1 MSDIADNN
9 RRENHSSGEK
19 NDTGFF
25 KRLVDKVM
33 KSYDY
38 IMGGVWS
45 DTRGSWKVNIMKTL
59 SLTVK
64 SFFNADLQT
73 RAAALTYQTVLTI
86 VPALALLFAIGRG
99 FGFQNLLKSQ
109 LFSYMPAQRSA
120 WEQALEFVDSY
131 LAQASEGLFVGI
143 GIPFLLWTLI
153 SLVSKV
159 EECFNKIWGIPRGRS
174 LWRKITDYTAI
185 FLILPVLMICSSGIT
200 VFMSS
205 TLQATLPFD
214 FMSPVIGWLLDGA
227 SLVLTWLFF
236 AGAYM
241 LIPNTKVYFKNA
253 FIAGIL
259 AGSSFLILQW
269 LFVSGQIYV
278 TKYNAIYGSFSL
290 LPLLLIWLQLVWL
303 ITLAGA
309 LVCYSSQNIF
319 QFSFSNEIADI
330 SKDYSWRITM
340 AVLSAVVTRFV
351 REQKPL
357 SDRDLA
363 NTYGLPLTL
372 VTDSANLLVACG
384 LLQRVVI
391 GKSTDVFGLAPAK
404 DPMAITVGQAI
415 KTINEHGNSGF
426 IPDFDRRFGSV
437 NDMIDKVEA
446 SHFGVTSEIRH
457 SQLAVTDLLTD
468 NKPTQTVNL

>member
-236 AGAYM
+236 AGIYAHPQHESVFQKC
-241 LIPNTKVYFKNA
+241 LHRGHPRR
-253 FIAGIL
+253 
-259 AGSSFLILQW
+259 
-269 LFVSGQIYV
+269 LFVPY
-278 TKYNAIYGSFSL
+278 
-290 LPLLLIWLQLVWL
+290 P
-303 ITLAGA
+303 
-309 LVCYSSQNIF
+309 
-319 QFSFSNEIADI
+319 
-330 SKDYSWRITM
+330 TM
-340 AVLSAVVTRFV
+340 AVCIGTDICNQVQCHIWFIFIAASASDMAAVSVAYNPCGRACMLFVT
-351 REQKPL
+351 E
-357 SDRDLA
+357 
-363 NTYGLPLTL
+363 YLPVQFL
-372 VTDSANLLVACG
+372 
-384 LLQRVVI
+384 
-391 GKSTDVFGLAPAK
+391 
-404 DPMAITVGQAI
+404 
-415 KTINEHGNSGF
+415 E
-426 IPDFDRRFGSV
+426 
-437 NDMIDKVEA
+437 
-446 SHFGVTSEIRH
+446 
-457 SQLAVTDLLTD
+457 
-468 NKPTQTVNL
+468 

>member
-1 MSDIADNN
+1 MNGSTDNN
-9 RRENHSSGEK
+9 SKSDPEVAETRGK
-19 NDTGFF
+19 KAGFF
-25 KRLVDKVM
+25 SKLVSKATTF
-33 KSYDY
+33 YEY

-45 DTRGSWKVNIMKTL
+45 DTRGSWKVKILKTL

-64 SFFNADLQT
+64 SFFNSDLQT
-73 RAAALTYQTVLTI
+73 RAAALTYQTVLAI
-86 VPALALLFAIGRG
+86 VPALAMLFAIGRG

-109 LFSYMPAQRSA
+109 IFSYLPAQKSA
-120 WEQALEFVDSY
+120 WEQAFKFVDSY

-153 SLVSKV
+153 SLISNV
-159 EECFNKIWGIPRGRS
+159 EDCFNKIWGVPRGRS

-205 TLQATLPFD
+205 TLQAALPFD

-227 SLVLTWLFF
+227 SFVLTWLFF

-253 FIAGIL
+253 LVAGIL
-259 AGSSFLILQW
+259 AGSAFMILQW

-278 TKYNAIYGSFSL
+278 TKYNAVYGSFSL

-319 QFSFSNEIADI
+319 QFSFSNEIAGI
-330 SKDYSWRITM
+330 SKDYRWRITL
-340 AVLSAVVTRFV
+340 AVLSAVVSRFMS
-351 REQKPL
+351 EEKPL

-372 VTDSANLLVACG
+372 VTDSANLLVECG

-391 GKSTDVFGLAPAK
+391 GKETDIFGLSPAK
-404 DPMAITVGQAI
+404 DPMSLTVVQVFEI
-415 KTINEHGNSGF
+415 INTHGNRGF
-426 IPDFDRRFGSV
+426 IPDFDKRFGAV
-437 NDMIDKVEA
+437 NAIIDKVEKSTGDA
-446 SHFGVTSEIRH
+446 ISDVWLY
-457 SQLAVTDLLTD
+457 QLEVKDVL
-468 NKPTQTVNL
+468 NRKS

>member
-1 MSDIADNN
+1 MSDTDGKKIKH
-9 RRENHSSGEK
+9 ENDAQDAQTK
-19 NDTGFF
+19 KTGLFG
-25 KRLVDKVM
+25 RLVSKATTF
-33 KSYDY
+33 YEY

-45 DTRGSWKVNIMKTL
+45 DTRGSWKINILKTM

-64 SFFNADLQT
+64 SFFNTDLQT
-73 RAAALTYQTVLTI
+73 RAAALTYQTVLAI
-86 VPALALLFAIGRG
+86 VPALAMLFAIGRG

-109 LFSYMPAQRSA
+109 LFSYMPAQKSA
-120 WEQALEFVDSY
+120 WEQAFKFVDSY
-131 LAQASEGLFVGI
+131 LAQASEGIFVGI

-153 SLVSKV
+153 SLVSNV
-159 EECFNKIWGIPRGRS
+159 EECFNKIWGVPRGRS

-185 FLILPVLMICSSGIT
+185 FLILPILMICSSGIT

-253 FIAGIL
+253 LVAGIL
-259 AGSSFLILQW
+259 AGSAFMILQW

-278 TKYNAIYGSFSL
+278 TKYNAVYGSFSL

-303 ITLAGA
+303 ITLTGA

-319 QFSFSNEIADI
+319 QFSFSNEIAGI
-330 SKDYSWRITM
+330 SNDYRWRITM
-340 AVLSAVVTRFV
+340 AVLSAVVSRFM
-351 REQKPL
+351 EEKKPL
-357 SDRDLA
+357 ADRDLA

-372 VTDSANLLVACG
+372 VTDSANMLVECG

-391 GKSTDVFGLAPAK
+391 GKETDVFGLSPAK
-404 DPMAITVGQAI
+404 DPMNITVAQAI
-415 KTINEHGNSGF
+415 EIINTHGNRGF
-426 IPDFDRRFGSV
+426 IPGFDKRFGSV
-437 NDMIDKVEA
+437 NAIIDKVEKA
-446 SHFGVTSEIRH
+446 TGDTTSGIWLY
-457 SQLAVTDLLTD
+457 QLDVRNVLHG
-468 NKPTQTVNL
+468 K

>member
-1 MSDIADNN
+1 MSDTDGKKIKHGYDAQDA
-9 RRENHSSGEK
+9 HDK
-19 NDTGFF
+19 KTGLLG
-25 KRLVDKVM
+25 RLVSKVTTF
-33 KSYDY
+33 YEY

-45 DTRGSWKVNIMKTL
+45 DTRGSWKINILKTM

-64 SFFNADLQT
+64 SFFNADLQI
-73 RAAALTYQTVLTI
+73 RAAALTYQTVLAI
-86 VPALALLFAIGRG
+86 VPALAMLFAIGRG

-109 LFSYMPAQRSA
+109 LFSYMPAQKSA
-120 WEQALEFVDSY
+120 WEQAFKFVDSY
-131 LAQASEGLFVGI
+131 LAQASEGIFVGI

-153 SLVSKV
+153 SLVSNV
-159 EECFNKIWGIPRGRS
+159 EECFNKIWGVPRGRS

-253 FIAGIL
+253 LVAGIL
-259 AGSSFLILQW
+259 AGSAFMILQW

-278 TKYNAIYGSFSL
+278 TKYNAVYGSFSL

-303 ITLAGA
+303 ITLTGA

-319 QFSFSNEIADI
+319 QFSFSNEIAGI
-330 SKDYSWRITM
+330 SNDYRWRITM
-340 AVLSAVVTRFV
+340 AVLSAVVSRFM
-351 REQKPL
+351 EEKKPL
-357 SDRDLA
+357 ADRDLA

-372 VTDSANLLVACG
+372 VTDSANMLVECG

-391 GKSTDVFGLAPAK
+391 GKETDVFGLSPAK
-404 DPMAITVGQAI
+404 DPMNITVAQAI
-415 KTINEHGNSGF
+415 EIINTHGNRGF
-426 IPDFDRRFGSV
+426 IPGFDKRFGSV
-437 NDMIDKVEA
+437 NAIIDKVEKA
-446 SHFGVTSEIRH
+446 TGETTSGIWLY
-457 SQLAVTDLLTD
+457 QLDVRNVLHG
-468 NKPTQTVNL
+468 K

>member
-1 MSDIADNN
+1 MSDTDGKKIK
-9 RRENHSSGEK
+9 HG
-19 NDTGFF
+19 NDAQDAHTKKTGLLG
-25 KRLVDKVM
+25 RLVSKVTTF
-33 KSYDY
+33 YEY

-45 DTRGSWKVNIMKTL
+45 DTRGSWKINILKTM

-64 SFFNADLQT
+64 SFFNADLQI
-73 RAAALTYQTVLTI
+73 RAAALTYQTVLAI
-86 VPALALLFAIGRG
+86 VPALAMLFAIGRG

-109 LFSYMPAQRSA
+109 LFSYMPAQKSA
-120 WEQALEFVDSY
+120 WEQAFKFVDSY
-131 LAQASEGLFVGI
+131 LAQASEGIFVGI

-153 SLVSKV
+153 SLVSNV
-159 EECFNKIWGIPRGRS
+159 EECFNKIWGVPRGRS

-227 SLVLTWLFF
+227 SLILTWLFF

-253 FIAGIL
+253 LVAGIL
-259 AGSSFLILQW
+259 AGSAFMILQW

-278 TKYNAIYGSFSL
+278 TKYNAVYGSFSL

-303 ITLAGA
+303 ITLTGA

-319 QFSFSNEIADI
+319 QFSFSNEIAGI
-330 SKDYSWRITM
+330 SNDYRWRITM
-340 AVLSAVVTRFV
+340 AVLSAVVSRFM
-351 REQKPL
+351 EEKKPL
-357 SDRDLA
+357 ADRDLA

-372 VTDSANLLVACG
+372 VTDSANMLVECG

-391 GKSTDVFGLAPAK
+391 GKETDVFGLSPAK
-404 DPMAITVGQAI
+404 DPMNITVAQAI
-415 KTINEHGNSGF
+415 EIINTHGNRGF
-426 IPDFDRRFGSV
+426 IPGFDKRFGSV
-437 NDMIDKVEA
+437 NAIIDKVEKA
-446 SHFGVTSEIRH
+446 TGETTSGIWLY
-457 SQLAVTDLLTD
+457 QLDVRNVLHG
-468 NKPTQTVNL
+468 K

>member
-1 MSDIADNN
+1 MSDTDGKKIKH
-9 RRENHSSGEK
+9 ENDAQDAQTK
-19 NDTGFF
+19 KTGLIG
-25 KRLVDKVM
+25 RLVSKATTF
-33 KSYDY
+33 YEY

-45 DTRGSWKVNIMKTL
+45 DTRGSWKINILKTM

-73 RAAALTYQTVLTI
+73 RAAALTYQTVLAI
-86 VPALALLFAIGRG
+86 VPALAMLFAIGRG

-109 LFSYMPAQRSA
+109 LFSYMPAQKSA
-120 WEQALEFVDSY
+120 WEQAFKFVDSY
-131 LAQASEGLFVGI
+131 LAQASEGIFVGI

-153 SLVSKV
+153 SLVSNV
-159 EECFNKIWGIPRGRS
+159 EECFNKIWGVPRGRS

-185 FLILPVLMICSSGIT
+185 FLILPILMICSSGIT

-253 FIAGIL
+253 LVAGIL
-259 AGSSFLILQW
+259 AGSAFMILQW

-278 TKYNAIYGSFSL
+278 TKYNAVYGSFSL

-303 ITLAGA
+303 ITLTGA

-319 QFSFSNEIADI
+319 QFSFSNEIAGI
-330 SKDYSWRITM
+330 SNDYRWRITM
-340 AVLSAVVTRFV
+340 AVLSAVVSRFM
-351 REQKPL
+351 EEKKPL
-357 SDRDLA
+357 ADRDLA

-372 VTDSANLLVACG
+372 VTDSANMLVECG

-391 GKSTDVFGLAPAK
+391 GKETDVFGLSPAK
-404 DPMAITVGQAI
+404 DPMNITVAQAI
-415 KTINEHGNSGF
+415 EIINTHGNRGF
-426 IPDFDRRFGSV
+426 IPGFDKRFGSV
-437 NDMIDKVEA
+437 NAIIDKVEKA
-446 SHFGVTSEIRH
+446 TGDTTSGIWLY
-457 SQLAVTDLLTD
+457 QLDVRNVLHG
-468 NKPTQTVNL
+468 K

>member
-9 RRENHSSGEK
+9 HRENHSSGEK

-33 KSYDY
+33 KCYDY

-120 WEQALEFVDSY
+120 WEQALQFVDSY

-241 LIPNTKVYFKNA
+241 LIPDRK
-253 FIAGIL
+253 
-259 AGSSFLILQW
+259 S
-269 LFVSGQIYV
+269 
-278 TKYNAIYGSFSL
+278 
-290 LPLLLIWLQLVWL
+290 
-303 ITLAGA
+303 
-309 LVCYSSQNIF
+309 
-319 QFSFSNEIADI
+319 
-330 SKDYSWRITM
+330 
-340 AVLSAVVTRFV
+340 VV
-351 REQKPL
+351 
-357 SDRDLA
+357 
-363 NTYGLPLTL
+363 
-372 VTDSANLLVACG
+372 
-384 LLQRVVI
+384 
-391 GKSTDVFGLAPAK
+391 
-404 DPMAITVGQAI
+404 
-415 KTINEHGNSGF
+415 
-426 IPDFDRRFGSV
+426 
-437 NDMIDKVEA
+437 
-446 SHFGVTSEIRH
+446 
-457 SQLAVTDLLTD
+457 
-468 NKPTQTVNL
+468 